1 MKSQVI
7 EIQRLSRQIDR
18 VMRDLPIDNRVA
30 IESLKDAVAKLN
42 IAAERLQRGL

>member
-7 EIQRLSRQIDR
+7 EIQRLSRQINR

-30 IESLKDAVAKLN
+30 IESLKDAVVKLN